1 MGQDLSLERTWG
13 DRSRRYE
20 RSGLTIEQFCKQE
33 NLVAHQLLW
42 WRAELKRGAAKAG
55 PVKKRG
61 AKQPK
66 RGKPVKRTTT
76 VDFVPVQ
83 VTPSAQTK
91 APIEIILD
99 QPLRIAVGS
108 GFDAELLAEVV
119 RALEAREC

>member
-1 MGQDLSLERTWG
+1 MGRDLSLERAWG
-13 DRSRRYE
+13 DRNRRYE

-33 NLVAHQLLW
+33 NLVAHQLSW
-42 WRAELKRGAAKAG
+42 WRAELKRRSAKAG

-66 RGKPVKRTTT
+66 RDKRVKRTPA

-83 VTPSAQTK
+83 VTPSAE
-91 APIEIILD
+91 APIEIVLD
-99 QPLRIAVGS
+99 QPLRITVAS

-119 RALEAREC
+119 RTLEVR